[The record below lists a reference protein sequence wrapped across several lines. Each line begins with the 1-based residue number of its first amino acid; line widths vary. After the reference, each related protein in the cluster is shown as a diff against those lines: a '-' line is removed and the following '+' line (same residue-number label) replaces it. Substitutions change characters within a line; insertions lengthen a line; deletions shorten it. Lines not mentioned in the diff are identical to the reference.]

1 MKIVQYYAGNKIQ
14 IVVIFFDQ
22 SVSER
27 QLSEKFFDF
36 FFFFFLIFIKKFNS
50 EATDRML

>member
-14 IVVIFFDQ
+14 IVVIFFDY

-27 QLSEKFFDF
+27 QLSEKFFDS
-36 FFFFFLIFIKKFNS
+36 FFLIFIKKFNS